1 MRPEDLY
8 DVVWASDPRLSPD
21 GNTVAYAVNS
31 IDREENAYRS
41 AIWLAA
47 VDGSSPPRQLTA
59 GKKADGMPRWS
70 PDGTRIAFTSNRD
83 GDHKQ
88 LYVLPLDGG
97 EPLCLTDLKEDVERP
112 AWSPDGTR
120 IAFAARVPD
129 PAYEE
134 EDEKKRLPRRFTR
147 HRYKLDSVG
156 WTGDRRT
163 HIFVVPA
170 DGSAEPQQL
179 TDGDFENEA
188 PTWSP
193 DSKQIAFV
201 SARDDDWDVQLRQQ
215 IWVVDAAGGEPRRV
229 TPDDGFYDL
238 PSWSPD
244 GSSIACTWTEGG
256 FDRPRHDRIAVVDV
270 ATGERRVLTEELDR
284 QCGPFPAVREPLWDG
299 DSLLF
304 GVEDHGNVHIRRVP
318 AAGETWS
325 LSWPVTS
332 GSTASTRWTAR
343 LSTRRRRRRCR
354 TSSTP
359 AIAG

>member
-21 GNTVAYAVNS
+21 GKTVAYAVNS
-31 IDREENAYRS
+31 VDREENTYRS

-47 VDGSSPPRQLTA
+47 VDGASPPRQLTA

-70 PDGTRIAFTSNRD
+70 PDGTRIAFASNRD
-83 GDHKQ
+83 GDNKQ

-134 EDEKKRLPRRFTR
+134 KDEKKRLPRRFTR

-163 HIFVVPA
+163 HIFVVAA
-170 DGSAEPQQL
+170 DGSADPLQL

-188 PTWSP
+188 PSWSP
-193 DSKQIAFV
+193 DSKR
-201 SARDDDWDVQLRQQ
+201 SPS
-215 IWVVDAAGGEPRRV
+215 PRRA
-229 TPDDGFYDL
+229 TTTGTCSCASRSG
-238 PSWSPD
+238 SWK
-244 GSSIACTWTEGG
+244 
-256 FDRPRHDRIAVVDV
+256 R
-270 ATGERRVLTEELDR
+270 
-284 QCGPFPAVREPLWDG
+284 
-299 DSLLF
+299 
-304 GVEDHGNVHIRRVP
+304 P
-318 AAGETWS
+318 AAS
-325 LSWPVTS
+325 
-332 GSTASTRWTAR
+332 
-343 LSTRRRRRRCR
+343 C
-354 TSSTP
+354 
-359 AIAG
+359 AG